1 MQIRYC
7 LMNNRAMIKKTLKN
21 RIDAARGLVKPDL
34 VLKEGNVINVFTGG
48 INITDVAIHSG
59 VIVGLGSYDGKV
71 NIDAKNKF
79 IIPGFIE
86 GHIHIES
93 TLLAPSEFARAVLP
107 CGTTT
112 VVADPHEIANVM
124 GAEGIQYMLDASV
137 DLPVD
142 IYYMAPSCVPAT
154 GFETSGAHLDAA
166 ALKKFISHPR
176 ILGLGEVMNYPGVI
190 AGDDDVLDKIIAFSS
205 KMIDGHAP
213 LVAGCDL
220 NAYALT
226 GISSDH
232 ECSMM
237 REAREQVSAGMH
249 LMIREGTQA
258 KNMRD
263 LIGFVTPFNNSRCSL
278 VTDDLHPHDLLR
290 KGHLNNLIDLAI
302 ELGLDPVT
310 AVKLASFN
318 TAQHFGLKGLGA
330 IATGYQADIAV
341 LSSIKPVRVEKVIKR
356 GSIVFDSGKIL
367 VVIPAPSVSGR
378 ISCMNVAPYNEGSF
392 KVKDEGTKIR
402 VIGII
407 PEQVIT
413 RGLVMEPNVKDGL
426 ILPDVKSDILKVVV
440 IERHKAT
447 GNIGVGFVHGLGLEA
462 GAIASSVAHDSH
474 NIIAAG
480 TNDHDIYISTKAV
493 EKMKGGLAAVKD
505 GKVLAS
511 LALPVAGLMS
521 DKPLKIVAASW
532 EKLRSVAK
540 DLGSLHREPFME
552 LSFLAL
558 PVIPELKLTDKGL
571 FDVKVFKPVSLYI

>member
-1 MQIRYC
+1 MT
-7 LMNNRAMIKKTLKN
+7 KKTLKN
-21 RIDAARGLVKPDL
+21 RIEAARGIAKPDL
-34 VLKEGNVINVFTGG
+34 VLKQGNVINIFTGG
-48 INITDVAIHSG
+48 INITDVAVHSD

-79 IIPGFIE
+79 IIPGLIE

-93 TLLAPSEFARAVLP
+93 TLLVPSEFARAVLP

-124 GAEGIQYMLDASV
+124 GAEGLQYMLDSSE

-154 GFETSGAHLDAA
+154 GFETAGACLDAA

-190 AGDDDVLDKIIAFSS
+190 EGDDGVLDKIVAFSS
-205 KMIDGHAP
+205 RMIDGHAP
-213 LVAGCDL
+213 LVTGSDL

-237 REAREQVSAGMH
+237 KEAREQVSAGMH

-263 LIGFVTPFNNSRCSL
+263 LIGFVTPFNNPWCSL

-310 AVKLASFN
+310 AIKMASFN
-318 TAQHFGLKGLGA
+318 TAHHFGLKGLGA
-330 IATGYQADIAV
+330 IAPGYQADMAV

-356 GSIVFDSGKIL
+356 GGIVYD
-367 VVIPAPSVSGR
+367 SGR
-378 ISCMNVAPYNEGSF
+378 ILAGIDAPAVSGNLRRMNVAPYDKDAL
-392 KVKDEGTKIR
+392 KVRDEGAKIR

-407 PEQVIT
+407 PEQVLT
-413 RGLVMEPNVKDGL
+413 RSLIMEPNVKDGL
-426 ILPDVKSDILKVVV
+426 VMPDVKSDILKVVV
-440 IERHKAT
+440 IERHRAT
-447 GNIGVGFVHGLGLEA
+447 GNIGIGFVHGLGLES

-480 TNDHDIYISTKAV
+480 TNDADIIAAAKAV

-505 GKVLAS
+505 GRVLAT

-521 DKPLKIVAASW
+521 DRPLKTVAASW

-558 PVIPELKLTDKGL
+558 PVIPELKLTDRGL
-571 FDVKVFKPVSLYI
+571 FDVKVFRPVSLFV

>member
-1 MQIRYC
+1 MKDKGVR
-7 LMNNRAMIKKTLKN
+7 KKTLKS
-21 RIDAARGLVKPDL
+21 IIEAARGAVKPDL

-48 INITDVAIHSG
+48 INITDVAVHSG
-59 VIVGLGSYDGKV
+59 VIAGLGSYDGRV

-79 IIPGFIE
+79 IIPGLID

-93 TLLAPSEFARAVLP
+93 TLLSPAEFARAVLP

-124 GAEGIQYMLDASV
+124 GADGIQYMLDASV
-137 DLPVD
+137 NLPVD
-142 IYYMAPSCVPAT
+142 IYYMIPSCVPAT
-154 GFETSGAHLDAA
+154 AFETAGAVLDAS
-166 ALKKFISHPR
+166 ALKKYINHPR
-176 ILGLGEVMNYPGVI
+176 VLGLGEVMNYPGVI
-190 AGDDDVLDKIIAFSS
+190 AGDDAVLDKIIAFSGRN
-205 KMIDGHAP
+205 IDGHAP
-213 LVAGCDL
+213 LVTGMDL
-220 NAYALT
+220 NAYAVT

-232 ECSMM
+232 ECSMIK
-237 REAREQVSAGMH
+237 EARDQVSAGMY

-263 LIGFVTPFNNSRCSL
+263 LIGFVTPFNNPRCSF

-290 KGHLNNLIDLAI
+290 KGHMNCLIDLAM

-310 AVKLASFN
+310 AIKMASFN
-318 TAQHFGLKGLGA
+318 TAQHFGLKSLGA
-330 IATGYQADIAV
+330 IAPGYQADIAI
-341 LSSIKPVRVEKVIKR
+341 LSSIKPLRVEKVIKN
-356 GSIVFDSGKIL
+356 GAIAFDSDKIL
-367 VVIPAPSVSGR
+367 ADIHSPELSHSLVR
-378 ISCMNVAPYNEGSF
+378 MNVKPYAKDDLN
-392 KVKDEGTKIR
+392 VKDKGGKIR

-407 PEQVIT
+407 PEQVLT
-413 RGLVMEPNVKDGL
+413 RNLVMEPNVKDCL
-426 ILPDVKSDILKVVV
+426 IMPDVKADMLKVVV
-440 IERHKAT
+440 IERHRAT
-447 GNIGVGFVHGLGLEA
+447 GNIGVGFVHGLGLES

-480 TNDHDIYISTKAV
+480 TNDDDIYAAAKEV
-493 EKMKGGLAAVKD
+493 ENMKGGLAAVKD

-521 DKPLKIVAASW
+521 DRPLSETAAAW

-558 PVIPELKLTDKGL
+558 PVIPELKITDMGL
-571 FDVKVFKPVSLYI
+571 FDVVAFKPVGLYV

>member
-1 MQIRYC
+1 LKDKSVNKR
-7 LMNNRAMIKKTLKN
+7 TLKAL
-21 RIDAARGLVKPDL
+21 IEAARGAVKPDI
-34 VLKEGNVINVFTGG
+34 VLKEGNVVNVFTGG
-48 INITDVAIHSG
+48 INIIDVAIHSG
-59 VIVGLGSYDGKV
+59 MIVGLGDYNGKV

-79 IIPGFIE
+79 VIPGLID

-93 TLLAPSEFARAVLP
+93 TLLTPSEFARAVLP
-107 CGTTT
+107 CGTTA

-124 GAEGIQYMLDASV
+124 GAEGIQYMLDASEN
-137 DLPVD
+137 LPVD
-142 IYYMAPSCVPAT
+142 IYYMAPSCVPSMHY
-154 GFETSGAHLDAA
+154 ETSGANLNAA
-166 ALKKFISHPR
+166 ALKKFINHPR

-190 AGDDDVLDKIIAFSS
+190 NCDDGVLDKLAAFSS

-213 LVAGCDL
+213 LVTGKDL
-220 NAYALT
+220 NAYAVT

-237 REAREQVSAGMH
+237 KEARAQVSAGMH

-263 LIGFVTPFNNSRCSL
+263 LIGFVTPFNNPRCSL

-290 KGHLNNLIDLAI
+290 VGHLNHLIDLAT

-310 AVKLASFN
+310 AIKMASFN
-318 TAQHFGLKGLGA
+318 TAQHFGLNHLGA
-330 IATGYQADIAV
+330 IAPGYQADIAI
-341 LSSIKPVRVEKVIKR
+341 LSSIKPVRVEKVIKQ
-356 GSIVFDSGKIL
+356 GAIAYDDGKFISGLPKPKTSKGL
-367 VVIPAPSVSGR
+367 SR
-378 ISCMNVAPYNEGSF
+378 MNVASFTAGSF
-392 KVKDEGTKIR
+392 RVEDAGKKIR

-407 PEQVIT
+407 PEQVLT
-413 RGLVMEPNVKDGL
+413 RSLVMDPHVRGGLVVS
-426 ILPDVKSDILKVVV
+426 DVKSDILKVAV
-440 IERHKAT
+440 IERHRAS
-447 GNIGVGFVHGLGLEA
+447 GNIGIGFVHGLGLEA

-480 TNDHDIYISTKAV
+480 TSDADIYAAAKAV
-493 EKMKGGLAAVKD
+493 EKMKGGLAAVRD

-521 DKPLKIVAASW
+521 DKPLKEVAASW
-532 EKLRSVAK
+532 EKLRGIAK

-558 PVIPELKLTDKGL
+558 PVIPELKLTDRGL
-571 FDVKVFKPVSLYI
+571 FDVAAFKPVDLFV

>member
-1 MQIRYC
+1 M
-7 LMNNRAMIKKTLKN
+7 LKA
-21 RIDAARGLVKPDL
+21 RIDAARGSIKPDL
-34 VLKEGNVINVFTGG
+34 VLKEGNVVNVFTGG
-48 INITDVAIHSG
+48 INICDVAVHSD
-59 VIVGLGSYDGKV
+59 VIVGLGSYDGRV

-79 IIPGFIE
+79 VIPGLVE

-93 TLLAPSEFARAVLP
+93 TLLSPSEFARAVLP

-124 GAEGIQYMLDASV
+124 GTEGIEYMLDASLN
-137 DLPVD
+137 LPVD

-154 GFETSGAHLDAA
+154 TFETAGATLEAKT
-166 ALKKFISHPR
+166 LKKFIGHPR

-190 AGDDDVLDKIIAFSS
+190 AGDSPVLEKLLAFSGRT
-205 KMIDGHAP
+205 IDGHAP
-213 LVAGCDL
+213 LVTGNNL
-220 NAYALT
+220 NAYAVT

-237 REAREQVSAGMH
+237 KEARAQVSAGMH

-263 LIGFVTPFNNSRCSL
+263 LIGFVTPFNNPRCSF
-278 VTDDLHPHDLLR
+278 VTDDLHPHDLMR
-290 KGHLNNLIDLAI
+290 KGHLNNLIDLAV

-310 AVKLASFN
+310 AIKMASFN
-318 TAQHFGLKGLGA
+318 TAQHFGLNGIGA
-330 IATGYQADIAV
+330 IAPGYRADIV
-341 LSSIKPVRVEKVIKR
+341 LLSSIKPVRVEKVIKR
-356 GSIVFDSGKIL
+356 GGMVFDGGKIL
-367 VVIPAPSVSGR
+367 ASVPAPVVSGQLR
-378 ISCMNVAPYNEGSF
+378 RMNVAPFDENSLR
-392 KVKDEGTKIR
+392 VKDTGRKIR

-413 RGLVMEPNVKDGL
+413 RGLVMEPNVRDGL

-440 IERHKAT
+440 IERHRAT
-447 GNIGVGFVHGLGLEA
+447 GNLGLGFVHGLGLES

-474 NIIAAG
+474 NIISAG
-480 TNDHDIYISTKAV
+480 TNDTDIYMAAKAV
-493 EKMKGGLAAVKD
+493 ERMKGGLAAVRE
-505 GKVLAS
+505 GKVIAS

-521 DKPLKIVAASW
+521 DKPLKKVAASW

-571 FDVKVFKPVSLYI
+571 FDVSAFKPVDLFV